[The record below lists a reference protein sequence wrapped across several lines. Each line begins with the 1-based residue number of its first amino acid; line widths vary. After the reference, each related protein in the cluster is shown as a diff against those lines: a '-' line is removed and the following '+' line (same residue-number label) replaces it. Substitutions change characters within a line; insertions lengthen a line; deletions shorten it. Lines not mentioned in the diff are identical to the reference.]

1 MKEQTSDMTPQNFR
15 RKLVH
20 NLKSKGIFEELKAN
34 LRQKLIDEMH
44 FKSSEHHHSAFLDLP
59 LLYQKIA
66 CSLCLE
72 YLRKQGY
79 WYTLSVLVPEAGLQ
93 NSGGFSRDELISV
106 MRISEFCKNNQAKF
120 SCLSNPTASLLYNI
134 VSYITLIGSA
144 NMEDKCIQVG
154 PDCDSFL
161 YEIQLE
167 KIDAKYDS
175 QQKFDA
181 EQIRRNFEGKVLHLR
196 GEVEEGIYNDYHQKL
211 EAFKRNTLNEIKKE
225 IEHSANAKI
234 HEKSLQ
240 LEEVYAI
247 QKAALDEREKHLNV
261 IMTKSRE
268 ANERTNL
275 FQRQILAAETE
286 ACRIQMQKARQVEA
300 DLERQRKELQDNFC
314 KRRAQLQIEEEELLA
329 RKQAFNDIVKQ
340 EVERLRKSDE
350 VELLNKRRELEITE
364 TCLAIEK
371 NALEARRNHVLALQ
385 EEVSQKS
392 ALFSQMEITDYETLK
407 MKLSA
412 STNEISTL
420 KERLGQAFEEIDGL
434 RQGAVIASSERN
446 LLLAAHRENESL
458 RAALEQERT
467 NNNKERIG
475 LNVKIEELRAEKNRL
490 EERVCLRQS
499 EVSRLRGL
507 LADQRRSCP
516 PDSRVFAATAT
527 AVPAVLRGVKGDFYD
542 ESQAPAVST
551 KTVIT
556 GSSSATVET
565 ARERLKALE
574 QESVK
579 LEEAL
584 GQWKEEI
591 CTVPPILKAFEEA
604 ITKRVQQ
611 NGSTLLRSGFS
622 TAYLNSFRTASSIP
636 TLGQFPPSWPMPF
649 MRSMASAIEAARD
662 GTCGETSELAGIHHH
677 FEGKVSTPA
686 QQAQTMET
694 NNTKKP
700 SQESTTPRVATTV
713 VTTPSAD
720 IAMSHRKASSF
731 IISMRSIPT
740 TFDETNTIV
749 SVVPEKEPLAN
760 HSDGIPL
767 KVTSQSTTPSSVTAT
782 VDPVDQ
788 EIKEGPQ
795 CEAVPLTGSSR
806 QTPCRSTDQ
815 THNTDILDDD
825 CEDVSSTK
833 QVGTDGIG
841 NEAERHLADMSSRG
855 SQEEEEE
862 GDKRLG
868 SSSSTAIDPMSLKY
882 VKVLQEQRLVQEP
895 EVEPVRPIVA
905 ENQGPGATKM
915 SVSFGGFLAA
925 QQFDSDL
932 SSTERKSVDISV
944 GEPINVKSEEYGN
957 SDNFW

>member
-1 MKEQTSDMTPQNFR
+1 MEEQTSDMTPQNFR

-44 FKSSEHHHSAFLDLP
+44 FKSSEHHHSPFLDLP

-106 MRISEFCKNNQAKF
+106 MQISEFCKNNQAKF

-134 VSYITLIGSA
+134 VSYFTLIGSA

-181 EQIRRNFEGKVLHLR
+181 EQIRRNFEGKVLQLR

-225 IEHSANAKI
+225 IEHSANTKI

-240 LEEVYAI
+240 LEEVYAV

-261 IMTKSRE
+261 VMTKSME

-286 ACRIQMQKARQVEA
+286 ACRVQMQKARQVEA

-314 KRRAQLQIEEEELLA
+314 KRRARLQIEEEELLA

-412 STNEISTL
+412 SANEISTL

-490 EERVCLRQS
+490 EERVCLWQS

-516 PDSRVFAATAT
+516 PDSRIFAATAT
-527 AVPAVLRGVKGDFYD
+527 AIPAVPRGVKGDFCD

-591 CTVPPILKAFEEA
+591 CTVPPIPKASEEA

-677 FEGKVSTPA
+677 FERKVSTPA
-686 QQAQTMET
+686 QQAQTMGT

-731 IISMRSIPT
+731 IISMRSIPKT
-740 TFDETNTIV
+740 LDKTNTIV

-760 HSDGIPL
+760 HSNGIPL

-788 EIKEGPQ
+788 EIREGPQ
-795 CEAVPLTGSSR
+795 CEAVPLTGSGR

-833 QVGTDGIG
+833 QVGTGGIG
-841 NEAERHLADMSSRG
+841 NEAERHLADMPSRG

-882 VKVLQEQRLVQEP
+882 VKVLQEQRLVQKS
-895 EVEPVRPIVA
+895 EVEPVLPIVA
-905 ENQGPGATKM
+905 EDQGPEATKT

-932 SSTERKSVDISV
+932 SSTEGKSVDISV
-944 GEPINVKSEEYGN
+944 GEPISVKSEEYGN